1 MKPNSPWFCIGM
13 KVLPIFIAVVIL
25 VIAKGAEFYF
35 MPVVKDFH
43 LTHIKRVDN
52 KIVMSGY
59 LRKVRDCQF
68 VGVSAAGITEAGK
81 VDLPLKF
88 LDPEKLVDNGTR
100 PTGTQEWGPWRIV
113 VPASP
118 HVLAIDLDS
127 VHSCHIAWPSTTHLA
142 RVPVVDELRTEQ

>member
-1 MKPNSPWFCIGM
+1 MKPENLSFRIAVR
-13 KVLPIFIAVVIL
+13 VLPILIAAVIL
-25 VIAKGAEFYF
+25 VLTKGVEFYF
-35 MPVVKDFH
+35 LPVVKDFH
-43 LTHIKRVDN
+43 LTHIQRVDS
-52 KIVMSGY
+52 KIIMSGY

-68 VGVSAAGITEAGK
+68 VGISAAGITEAGK

-100 PTGTQEWGPWRIV
+100 PTGTQDWGPWRII

-118 HVLAIDLDS
+118 HVLAIELHS
-127 VHSCHIAWPSTTHLA
+127 VHHCHIAWPSTTHLA